1 MFEHVDVISLLL
13 FIRLQP
19 SNLTVCRAMIATAWV
34 PLVVVSTLCLAPT
47 ERPRLHLPTES
58 LFDEC
63 CATLRHGS
71 VDFDARMPTTGRPKS
86 SVQESPLQPTHE
98 TRHTGTAHRLTVST
112 APQSGSSIHTVMY
125 QNESATE
132 SDIAVVSEK
141 VKDHLV
147 EKVSLDTVG
156 LDRRDD
162 LLDRRAVDC
171 RHRATRHEDV
181 QVGSCTKCMSTIC

>member
-112 APQSGSSIHTVMY
+112 APQSSSSIHTVMY

>member
-1 MFEHVDVISLLL
+1 VHVYLQSMLLL
-13 FIRLQP
+13 L
-19 SNLTVCRAMIATAWV
+19 LLLLLL
-34 PLVVVSTLCLAPT
+34 LVDSLY
-47 ERPRLHLPTES
+47 LPTES